1 MLKSLQRNMV
11 KSGQWTD
18 DLSVA
23 LNLPPLPPHLLCQ
36 IRCLSSSLLCCP
48 TLTPHTHAPHHL
60 LAHSVPPLAHTSP
73 PGRQAEGLLHHPG
86 LSLNSFLPLLLFLLL
101 S

>member
-23 LNLPPLPPHLLCQ
+23 LNLPPLPPPSPLPNQMFIFLSPLL
-36 IRCLSSSLLCCP
+36 P
-48 TLTPHTHAPHHL
+48 HPHTHAPHHL

-86 LSLNSFLPLLLFLLL
+86 LSLNGFLPLLLFLLL